1 MVTELVAA
9 TLTWGVIG
17 WLLDRWLGT
26 GPWLLS
32 IGFLVGWGTGF
43 YLVYLRSMG
52 RVGSPPAAA
61 KRPATDSS
69 STDGPATGGTADAR
83 D

>member
-1 MVTELVAA
+1 MVSELVAA
-9 TLTWGVIG
+9 TLTWGAIG

-26 GPWLLS
+26 EPWFLS
-32 IGFLVGWGTGF
+32 IGFLLGWATGF

-52 RVGSPPAAA
+52 RIGTAASSLDGPETD
-61 KRPATDSS
+61 RSATDR
-69 STDGPATGGTADAR
+69 PATGGTADGT

>member
-1 MVTELVAA
+1 MVSELVAA
-9 TLTWGVIG
+9 TLTWGAIG

-26 GPWLLS
+26 GPWFLS
-32 IGFLVGWGTGF
+32 IGFLVGWATGF

-52 RVGSPPAAA
+52 RIGSPPSDPD
-61 KRPATDSS
+61 RPETDPSATDR
-69 STDGPATGGTADAR
+69 PATGGTADAS